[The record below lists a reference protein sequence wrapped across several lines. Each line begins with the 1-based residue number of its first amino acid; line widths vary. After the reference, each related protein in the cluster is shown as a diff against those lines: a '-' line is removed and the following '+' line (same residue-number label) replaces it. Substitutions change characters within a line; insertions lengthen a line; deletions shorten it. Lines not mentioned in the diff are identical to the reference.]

1 MNLLSGFLLL
11 SVFLWPGFCPA
22 ATQGGDDAFLRYSE
36 AYEQFKSEASR
47 DKKNVRQGAR
57 AAAVNLTGSWSSNTQ
72 YVAEVK
78 VIDDEG
84 VLRGIV
90 RVPNNG
96 AYDTY
101 HFSGFV
107 YDGSIYL
114 GHYAASG
121 RQLFVGTLSGTTIS
135 GDLSLYD
142 VANNYLGRLS
152 GIVMTKDIAQ
162 GSQVASGGPQGNWR
176 TTVLSTVATGTL
188 ASTTFAAL
196 GEDVCLLTG
205 EAKVFFSAAPSPY
218 HVVGYMRN
226 NGEVFLL
233 NSNALN
239 VRTLLGGYADGRI
252 TGILEQD
259 AVTTDAAAALM
270 RQVFPVSAILLLDGQ

>member
-1 MNLLSGFLLL
+1 MNLLSGTLLL
-11 SVFLWPGFCPA
+11 AVMLWSGFCPVA
-22 ATQGGDDAFLRYSE
+22 AHAKDDAFFRYSE
-36 AYEQFKSEASR
+36 AYEKFQQEVAQE
-47 DKKNVRQGAR
+47 KNRERQNER
-57 AAAVNLTGSWSSNTQ
+57 ADAVNLTGSWSSNTQ

-78 VIDDEG
+78 VVDDGG

-101 HFSGFV
+101 HFTGFV
-107 YDGSIYL
+107 YEGSVYL

-142 VANNYLGRLS
+142 VSNNYLGRLS

-162 GSQVASGGPQGNWR
+162 GSQVASGGPQGNWK
-176 TTVLSTVATGTL
+176 TKVLSTAATGMMTATTL
-188 ASTTFAAL
+188 AAL

-205 EAKVFFSAAPSPY
+205 EVKVFYSVAPSPY
-218 HVVGYMRN
+218 HFVGYMRN
-226 NGEVFLL
+226 NGEIFLL
-233 NSNALN
+233 NSNAQN
-239 VRTLLGGYADGRI
+239 VRTLLGGYADGKI

-270 RQVFPVSAILLLDGQ
+270 RQVFPVSAILFLDGQ